1 VSSQPS
7 STASL
12 LSSSPRRTLNARQ
25 AETVEKLFGAAS
37 ALLDEAGHEQM
48 TVRMVASRAG
58 VSPATAY
65 TYFASK
71 DHLFAELFWRRLVSA
86 PIPLLSG
93 ATPEARVRQA
103 VTDLAELMAGS
114 PALAAAATT
123 SLLGSDPEVR
133 HLRLAIGRLWI
144 DRFREASGENA
155 DADLLETLAFAFTG
169 VLLQAGI
176 GIFSYDRLADVLGRV
191 VGVIMRGT
199 PPARTTD
206 EGQTPLARHLSRTPS
221 GARRQAHL
229 ALAAATSPVIPAT

>member
-1 VSSQPS
+1 LS
-7 STASL
+7 STASP
-12 LSSSPRRTLNARQ
+12 LSSSPRRTLNPRQ

-37 ALLDEAGHEQM
+37 ALLDEVGHEQM

-65 TYFASK
+65 TYFSSK

-86 PIPLLSG
+86 PSPALSG
-93 ATPEARVRQA
+93 ATSETRVRQA
-103 VTDLAELMAGS
+103 VTDLAQLMAGS

-144 DRFREASGENA
+144 DRFREAIGDDA
-155 DADLLETLAFAFTG
+155 DADLIETLAFAFTG

-176 GIFSYDRLADVLGRV
+176 GISSYDRLADVLERV
-191 VGVIMRGT
+191 VRVIMRG
-199 PPARTTD
+199 AV
-206 EGQTPLARHLSRTPS
+206 H
-221 GARRQAHL
+221 RR
-229 ALAAATSPVIPAT
+229 S